1 MLIRKGN
8 VELNIKEQFLQQ
20 YLNQGYDVIDTSG
33 KVIKKGIPND
43 VISLKAALNEANKE
57 IDKLN
62 TEIFNLRNKI
72 ASFENAAKENK
83 KKSSAVKNTK

>member
-20 YLNQGYDVIDTSG
+20 YLNQGYDVIDSSG
-33 KVIKKGIPND
+33 KVVQKGVPND
-43 VISLKAALNEANKE
+43 VISLKAALAEANKE
-57 IDKLN
+57 VDKLN

-72 ASFENAAKENK
+72 TSLETAAKENK
-83 KKSSAVKNTK
+83 KKSTTTKNMK